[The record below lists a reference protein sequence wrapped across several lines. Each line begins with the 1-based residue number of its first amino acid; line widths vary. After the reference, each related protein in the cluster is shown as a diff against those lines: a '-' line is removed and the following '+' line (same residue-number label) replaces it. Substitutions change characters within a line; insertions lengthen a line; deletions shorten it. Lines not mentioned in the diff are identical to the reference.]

1 MYSVETGE
9 RVDMDV
15 VDGGESGGRVDE
27 YPILPKNLNTI
38 NNGGGGG
45 DNGIGVKFPGII
57 SVRREVLVT
66 TST

>member
-27 YPILPKNLNTI
+27 YPILPKNGNTI
-38 NNGGGGG
+38 NNGDG